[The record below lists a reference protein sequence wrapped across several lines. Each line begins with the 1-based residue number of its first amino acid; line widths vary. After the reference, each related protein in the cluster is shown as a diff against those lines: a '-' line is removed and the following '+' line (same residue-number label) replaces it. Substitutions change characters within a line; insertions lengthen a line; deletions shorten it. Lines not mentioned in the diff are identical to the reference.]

1 MGFFTPWFLAG
12 TVAVGLPIWL
22 HLLRKHRT
30 NPLPFSS
37 LMFFEQHIQSSI
49 KHRRLRYL
57 LLFAL
62 RTALILLLVLAFAQP
77 YIRRNILPTG
87 RTGEVAVLAI
97 DNSLSMRAGDRFERA
112 RREARAT
119 IGGLHPGERAQVLA
133 FGQRVQAMGE
143 VTDDHSALNAAVESI
158 QLSDTKSS
166 FAELTR
172 AVRSIANSLHL
183 PLRLHVYS
191 DMQQSGLP
199 ANFNDLR
206 LNADVRLE
214 THPLETKETPNFAVE
229 NVVAPRRV
237 YENGKTRVLATVAS
251 FGAPKASRTVSL
263 ELNGRTIETKQVE
276 VPESGRAS
284 VEFLS
289 LDVPYGRN
297 KGDVKID
304 SADSLAADDTFYFS
318 VERADPRRA
327 LFVREAGNDAALGYF
342 KTALEASGQSAFAID
357 PATVDQTANL
367 NPAKYAFVVLSDV
380 SSLPGT
386 FENELR
392 TYVRNGGSVLI
403 ALGRNAAVSNQVPVS
418 DARVEAARYSGREGA
433 MFQSAAWLDTS
444 HPSIQNDNRWDDV
457 KFYRAIRINPGSA
470 RVVARLTDQT
480 PLVIDQQ
487 LGDGHVMVFASTFDN
502 IDNDFPVHPAFV
514 PFIEQTARYLGR
526 LDSGPSSVLV
536 GAFGELR
543 DSKEVGAAVDVV
555 DPRGERV
562 LSLAE
567 ATKAQNIQFEE
578 SGFYDIRRPNGRN
591 ELVAVNA
598 DRRESDLTPAS
609 ADTLTLWQNT
619 ANGTGGSD
627 PNAANGPAG
636 ATNAPMSVWWYV
648 MLVVLALAV
657 AESVLG
663 NHHLSVDKEAA

>member
-12 TVAVGLPIWL
+12 AVAVGLPIWL

-30 NPLPFSS
+30 TPLPFAS

-57 LLFAL
+57 VLFAL
-62 RTALILLLVLAFAQP
+62 RTLLILLLVLAFAQP
-77 YIRRNILPTG
+77 YIRRNILPTR
-87 RTGEVAVLAI
+87 RTGEVTVLAI

-112 RREARAT
+112 RQEARRA
-119 IGGLHPGERAQVLA
+119 IGGLHAGERAQVLA
-133 FGQRVQAMGE
+133 FGQRVQVMGE
-143 VTDDHSALNAAVESI
+143 VTDDHSTLNAAVQAI
-158 QLSDTKSS
+158 QLSDSKTS

-172 AVRSIANSLHL
+172 AVRSIANTLHL
-183 PLRLHVYS
+183 PLHLHVYS

-199 ANFNDLR
+199 GNFNDLR
-206 LNADVRLE
+206 LNADVRLDA
-214 THPLETKETPNFAVE
+214 HALETKEVPNFAVE

-237 YENGKTRVLATVAS
+237 YDNRKTRVLATVAS
-251 FGAPKASRTVSL
+251 FGAPKAVRTVSL
-263 ELNGRTIETKQVE
+263 ELNGRTVETKQVE
-276 VPESGRAS
+276 VPESGRAT
-284 VEFLS
+284 VEFFS

-304 SADSLAADDTFYFS
+304 SADSLPADDTFYFS
-318 VERADPRRA
+318 VERADPRHA
-327 LFVREAGNDAALGYF
+327 LFVREAGNDTALLYF
-342 KTALEASGQSAFAID
+342 KAALEASGQSAFEID
-357 PATVDQTANL
+357 PATLEQTANL
-367 NPAKYAFVVLSDV
+367 NPGKYAFVVLSDV
-380 SSLPGT
+380 GALPGG

-392 TYVRNGGSVLI
+392 GYVRSGGSVLI
-403 ALGRNAAVSNQVPVS
+403 ALGRNAVTSTKVPVS
-418 DARVEAARYSGREGA
+418 DDRIEATRYSGREGA
-433 MFQSAAWLDTS
+433 MFQTAAWLDSS
-444 HPSIQNDNRWDDV
+444 HPSIQKDDRWDDV
-457 KFYRAIRINPGSA
+457 KFYRAIRIAPGNA

-480 PLVIDQQ
+480 PLVLDQQ
-487 LGDGHVMVFASTFDN
+487 VGDGHIVVFASTFDN

-555 DPRGERV
+555 NPKGERV
-562 LSLAE
+562 FTLAE
-567 ATKAQNIQFEE
+567 ATKAQNIQYEE

-609 ADTLTLWQNT
+609 PDTLILWQNT
-619 ANGTGGSD
+619 ANGTASGS
-627 PNAANGPAG
+627 G
-636 ATNAPMSVWWYV
+636 ATTAAEQKPMSVWWYV

-657 AESVLG
+657 AESLLG
-663 NHHLSVDKEAA
+663 NQHLSVDKEAA

>member
-12 TVAVGLPIWL
+12 AVAVGLPVWL

-77 YIRRNILPTG
+77 YIRQNILPTR
-87 RTGEVAVLAI
+87 RTGEVTVLAI
-97 DNSLSMRAGDRFERA
+97 DNSFSMRAGDRF
-112 RREARAT
+112 ARAKQEAKSA
-119 IGGLHPGERAQVLA
+119 IGGLGPGERAEVLA

-143 VTDDHSALNAAVESI
+143 VTDDHSSLDAAVDAI
-158 QLSDTKSS
+158 QLSDSKTS

-172 AVRSIANSLHL
+172 AVRSIATSLHL
-183 PLRLHVYS
+183 PLHLHVYS

-206 LNADVRLE
+206 LNADVRLDP
-214 THPLETKETPNFAVE
+214 HPLETKELPNYAVE

-251 FGAPKASRTVSL
+251 YGAPKAMRTVSL
-263 ELNGRTIETKQVE
+263 ELNGRTVDTKQVE
-276 VPESGRAS
+276 VPEDGRAS

-297 KGDVKID
+297 KGDVRID
-304 SADSLAADDTFYFS
+304 SADGLAADDVFYFS
-318 VERADPRRA
+318 VERADPRHA
-327 LFVREAGNDAALGYF
+327 LFVHDAGSDGGLEYF
-342 KTALEASGQSAFAID
+342 KTALEASGQAAFQMD
-357 PATVDQTANL
+357 PANTDQTANL
-367 NPAKYAFVVLSDV
+367 NPSKYAFVVLSDV
-380 SSLPGT
+380 SPLPPT
-386 FENELR
+386 FENALR
-392 TYVRNGGSVLI
+392 GYVRTGGSVLI
-403 ALGRNAAVSNQVPVS
+403 ALGRNAAVSPKVPVS
-418 DARVEAARYSGREGA
+418 EQRIEAARYSGREGA
-433 MFQSAAWLDTS
+433 MFQTAAWMDPS

-457 KFYRAIRINPGSA
+457 KFYRAIRVTPGDA

-480 PLVIDQQ
+480 PLVMDEQI
-487 LGDGHVMVFASTFDN
+487 GEGHIVVFASTFDN

-543 DSKEVGAAVDVV
+543 DSKEVGAAVDVI
-555 DPRGERV
+555 DPKGDRA
-562 LSLAE
+562 LSLEE

-578 SGFYDIRRPNGRN
+578 DGFYDIRRPNGHD
-591 ELVAVNA
+591 ELVAVNS

-609 ADTLTLWQNT
+609 PDTLTLWQNT
-619 ANGTGGSD
+619 ANGTGGSS
-627 PNAANGPAG
+627 G
-636 ATNAPMSVWWYV
+636 ATTVAERKPMSVWWYV

-657 AESVLG
+657 AESLLG
-663 NHHLSVDKEAA
+663 NQHLSVDKEAA